1 MAFSRLMMVG
11 AVAALL
17 VGLSAT
23 AVAQAP
29 LKVGVVSLQKALEG
43 TAELKQAE
51 VDLRTKFGPRQ
62 DQLAEMEK
70 DLAKMQQ
77 DYSGNQGKYNDA
89 ALAELGQKIQ
99 RRQLQLQ
106 RNSTALQEEVNRD
119 RQDVLQRIGK
129 NLQEV
134 IRKVADEKGLD
145 LVVDSTAAL
154 FSKPAMDISADV
166 TVAYDKAYP
175 SPKK

>member
-1 MAFSRLMMVG
+1 MMVG